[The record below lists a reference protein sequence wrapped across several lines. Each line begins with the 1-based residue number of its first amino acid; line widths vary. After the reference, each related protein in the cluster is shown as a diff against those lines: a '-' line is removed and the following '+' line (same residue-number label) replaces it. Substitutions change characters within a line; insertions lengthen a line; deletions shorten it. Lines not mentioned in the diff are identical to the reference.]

1 MSEPKK
7 DKKFIKLPKYPG
19 GKAAF
24 QEFIRKNL
32 KYPPEALKNKI
43 EGAVHIKY
51 RVNGLGKVV
60 EAKVIHGLGYG
71 CDEEALRLIWLL
83 KYEKAKNRGLRVTAA
98 MKTRINFK
106 LPQKVP
112 VEIKYEV
119 KKEIKP
125 KTSPEKAKPEKVSY
139 NYIIEF

>member
-1 MSEPKK
+1 
-7 DKKFIKLPKYPG
+7 
-19 GKAAF
+19 
-24 QEFIRKNL
+24 
-32 KYPPEALKNKI
+32 
-43 EGAVHIKY
+43 
-51 RVNGLGKVV
+51 
-60 EAKVIHGLGYG
+60 
-71 CDEEALRLIWLL
+71 LIWLL

>member
-7 DKKFIKLPKYPG
+7 DKKFI
-19 GKAAF
+19 
-24 QEFIRKNL
+24 
-32 KYPPEALKNKI
+32 
-43 EGAVHIKY
+43 
-51 RVNGLGKVV
+51 
-60 EAKVIHGLGYG
+60 
-71 CDEEALRLIWLL
+71 
-83 KYEKAKNRGLRVTAA
+83 
-98 MKTRINFK
+98 K